1 MGSSTQ
7 TPTRHGRESKLCAD
21 WRKGLLQETVL
32 SMTSTQWA
40 LHNTYML
47 GQRETEKLLEL
58 LLEASGQSTD
68 TIRAESEEDVF
79 GNST

>member
-1 MGSSTQ
+1 
-7 TPTRHGRESKLCAD
+7 
-21 WRKGLLQETVL
+21 
-32 SMTSTQWA
+32 MTSTQWA

-47 GQRETEKLLEL
+47 GHQRETEKLLEL